1 VNQKLEQLKS
11 VTTALVDPNKPMYTL
26 RPEVL
31 ELISI
36 LENSQNIQATHHVET
51 TGIDTTD
58 IDIADGE
65 TRTSNGL
72 ALSPTMAAMCAKDY
86 VRTIAFIRGTH
97 AAIVDIRH
105 RFPDRPAHILY
116 AGCGPFATLAVPLMS
131 LFSSLEAKF
140 TLLDIHTDSIISA
153 KSIIET
159 LSLSQSVAS
168 FETLDA
174 SSYHLNT
181 KQEPDIILIEVMQA
195 CLASE
200 PQVAVTRHL
209 MSQTSSALLIPED
222 VSIKLILVDTSKEFN
237 VNSTAPNG
245 EVTKRDRIPLA
256 SVFVL
261 NRETVELWKYNSSNQ
276 LPGALVHIPESVE
289 KRYQPM
295 LFTEITVYQNH
306 QLKDYASGLTCPKT
320 LSSISKFK
328 ADDDIQ
334 FYYELGQCPQLKAQV
349 GV

>member
-1 VNQKLEQLKS
+1 MNQKLKQLKS
-11 VTTALVDPNKPMYTL
+11 VTTALLNSNKPMFTL

-36 LENSQNIQATHHVET
+36 LESSQNIQTTSHV
-51 TGIDTTD
+51 DMKD

-72 ALSPTMAAMCAKDY
+72 ALSPTMAAMCANDY

-97 AAIVDIRH
+97 AAIIDIRH
-105 RFPDRPAHILY
+105 RFPNRPAHILY
-116 AGCGPFATLAVPLMS
+116 AGCGPYATLAVPLMAF
-131 LFSSLEAKF
+131 FSSSEVKF

-159 LSLSQSVAS
+159 LSLTESVVS
-168 FETLDA
+168 FDTLDA

-181 KQEPDIILIEVMQA
+181 NQEPDVILIEVMQA

-222 VSIKLILVDTSKEFN
+222 VSIKLMLVDTSKEFN
-237 VNSTAPNG
+237 ADGNAS
-245 EVTKRDRIPLA
+245 ERDRITLT

-261 NRETVELWKYNSSNQ
+261 NRETVELWKNNSSNR
-276 LPGALVHIPESVE
+276 LPGALTHIPDTIEQ
-289 KRYQPM
+289 RYQPM

-306 QLKDYASGLTCPKT
+306 QLKDYDSGLTCPKT
-320 LSSISKFK
+320 LSTISKFK
-328 ADDDIQ
+328 AGDDIQ
-334 FYYELGQCPQLKAQV
+334 FYYELGQRPQLKAQI